1 MLQVDGLDHPVSLQA
16 PGVVVATRW
25 VGAHVLEMVS
35 KKDGHV
41 VGSGSYEVSGDGMT
55 LTATVAGTDAAGS
68 RFEQVIVFDRGQ
80 HP

>member
-1 MLQVDGLDHPVSLQA
+1 M
-16 PGVVVATRW
+16 
-25 VGAHVLEMVS
+25 
-35 KKDGHV
+35 